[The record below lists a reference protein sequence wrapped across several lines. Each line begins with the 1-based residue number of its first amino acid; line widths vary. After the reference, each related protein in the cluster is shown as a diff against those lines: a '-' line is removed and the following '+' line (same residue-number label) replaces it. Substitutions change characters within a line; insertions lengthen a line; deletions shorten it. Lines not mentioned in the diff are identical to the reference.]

1 LVFAALLALGLLGG
15 VPFFPILLKVTPE
28 TLQLALELLDF
39 VLERRDAA
47 FEAQSW
53 SA

>member
-1 LVFAALLALGLLGG
+1 M
-15 VPFFPILLKVTPE
+15 LLKLTAE
-28 TLQLALELLDF
+28 TLQLALELVDF

-47 FEAQSW
+47 FEAQSR